1 MDEKRKGILYV
12 GNNLVHK
19 TKYTTTMETLSNLLS
34 LEKFIVYKTSSKINK
49 AYRLIDMCFSVLKY
63 QNKIDYIIIDTYSTS
78 NFYYALIVANL
89 ARLLNIKYIPILH
102 GGNLPQR
109 LDNSKRASDL
119 IFKNS
124 YKNISPSEYL
134 KYEFEKRGYFTTL
147 IPNVISLENYTYK
160 KRTEIKPRLL
170 YVRAFAE
177 IYNPKMAVEVLFQ
190 VKKHHPNATLCMV
203 GPDRDGSLK
212 SVKALVGKLKLKDS
226 IEFTG
231 VLTKKEWHKKSEEYD
246 IFINTTNIDN
256 TPISVIEAMAL
267 GLPVVSTDVGGLPY
281 LIENNV
287 DGVLVPK
294 ESPIKMSDAIIKLIK
309 ENNQSLAS
317 NARKKAETFGW
328 DSVKFKWFD
337 LLK

>member
-1 MDEKRKGILYV
+1 MDEKRKSILYV

-19 TKYTTTMETLSNLLS
+19 TKYTTTMETLSKLLS
-34 LEKFIVYKTSSKINK
+34 QEKFIVYKTSSKINK
-49 AYRLIDMCFSVLKY
+49 VHRLIDMCFSVLKY
-63 QNKIDYIIIDTYSTS
+63 QRKIDYIIIDTYSTS
-78 NFYYALIVANL
+78 NFYYALIIANL
-89 ARLLNIKYIPILH
+89 ARLLKIKYIPVLH

-147 IPNVISLENYTYK
+147 IPNVISIENYTYT
-160 KRTEIKPRLL
+160 KRTEIKPKLL

-177 IYNPKMAVEVLFQ
+177 IYNPSMAIEVLFKI
-190 VKKHHPNATLCMV
+190 KKHHPNATLCMV

-212 SVKALVGKLKLKDS
+212 HVKALVKKLNLEDS
-226 IEFTG
+226 AEFTG
-231 VLTKKEWHKKSEEYD
+231 VLSKKEWHKKSKEYD
-246 IFINTTNIDN
+246 VFINTTNIDN
-256 TPISVIEAMAL
+256 TPVSVIEAMAL
-267 GLPVVSTDVGGLPY
+267 GIPIVSTDVGGLTY

-328 DSVKFKWFD
+328 DVVKIKWLE